1 MSAQI
6 KRFILLVIV
15 LPVILLSSRLVAAPV
30 SETLAYQRVKTYTE
44 TKKPAQVVLSPEGE
58 FITCFN
64 DSVADWVAK
73 KFTPALVNQIQT
85 RLEPY
90 LKIDLN
96 AQGFAEAATR
106 ALENEKDETNYNA
119 IWVRDNVWVYY
130 SLLKDL
136 NRRADARRLLLA
148 LWDYYATEVQVA
160 RFRQIIANPT
170 LATDAMAMPHIRF
183 DGSSP
188 TLEDVK
194 VNGKPEVWNHRQI
207 DAHGLLF
214 TAIGEAIQQQFIDL
228 NELTEKRL
236 RVLALYP
243 LFLQRIKF
251 YDYEDAGAWEEIPR
265 KNTSSI
271 ALATRSLQVWRKLM
285 YAQTNSAY
293 QKRLKDFILKQ
304 STDLGNVWS
313 EASLNTLISQGL
325 NTVKVQL
332 RLGGE
337 SPDYKPDDIHFR
349 LADAALIVLIQPS
362 PLDGLTEEEMRKT
375 LLIVETLRRPTGFL
389 RYTRDSY
396 QGGNYWIK
404 PKEVAKDVPTLTG
417 DTSSREAFLGRLGKL
432 IPETEAQWFFD
443 SLLVLARLH
452 LAEITKNPQLRQQD
466 IHVATVHLKRA
477 LGQITG
483 QGIITAD
490 GKGVKAWQTPES
502 INTVIIEGQRFFL
515 PSPITPLNWAKAGLS
530 MALDEYQ
537 AMISSP

>member
-1 MSAQI
+1 M
-6 KRFILLVIV
+6 
-15 LPVILLSSRLVAAPV
+15 LLSSRLVAVPA
-30 SETLAYQRVKTYTE
+30 ETSAYQKVKTFIE
-44 TKKPAQVVLSPEGE
+44 TKKPAQIVLSPEGE

-64 DSVADWVAK
+64 DSVAGWVEK

-90 LKIDLN
+90 LKVNLN

-106 ALENEKDETNYNA
+106 ALENEKDETNYDA

-130 SLLKDL
+130 GLLQNP
-136 NRRADARRLLLA
+136 NRRSDARKLLLA
-148 LWDYYATEVQVA
+148 LWDYYATDVQIA
-160 RFRQIIANPT
+160 RFRQIIANPA
-170 LATDAMAMPHIRF
+170 LSTDSMAMPHIRF
-183 DGSSP
+183 DGNSP
-188 TLEDVK
+188 TLEDVM
-194 VNGKPEVWNHRQI
+194 VDGKPQVWNHRQI

-214 TAIGEAIQQQFIDL
+214 TAIGEAIDQQLIDL

-285 YAQTNSAY
+285 YAQNNSAY
-293 QKRLKDFILKQ
+293 SKRLKDFLLKQ
-304 STDLGNVWS
+304 STDISNVWS
-313 EASLNTLISQGL
+313 EPSLNNSISQGL
-325 NTVKVQL
+325 NTVKIQL

-337 SPDYKPDDIHFR
+337 SPNYKPDDVRFR
-349 LADAALIVLIQPS
+349 LADAALVVLIQPS
-362 PLDGLTEEEMRKT
+362 PLEGLTEEEMRKT
-375 LLIVETLRRPTGFL
+375 LLIIETLKRPTGFL

-404 PKEVAKDVPTLTG
+404 PKEDSFDAPTLTG
-417 DTSSREAFLGRLGKL
+417 DTSSRNAFLARLSQL
-432 IPETEAQWFFD
+432 IPNTEAQWFFD

-452 LAEITKNPQLRQQD
+452 LAETTKNPQLRQQD
-466 IHVATVHLKRA
+466 IHAATVHLKRA

-483 QGIITAD
+483 QGLITAD
-490 GKGVKAWQTPES
+490 GKGVEAWQTPES
-502 INTVIIEGQRFFL
+502 INTVVIENQRFLL

-530 MALDEYQ
+530 MALDKYETI
-537 AMISSP
+537 ISQ